1 MKNNK
6 QAKWR
11 LHILMKEQIL
21 QYKKSG
27 QILAQSLEYA
37 LSITKPGVK
46 LVDIADKVENLI
58 RKNSAQPAFP
68 VNISINE
75 IAAHYSPIILDDLTI
90 PENSIVKIDAGVQI
104 NGYITD
110 AARTIVF
117 DDKWEQMKQLARK
130 ALDKALSIIRPGTIV
145 YEVGEIVEKTINKEG
160 FKPIVNLSG
169 HSLAQYSL
177 HDGLSIPNYKVPKR
191 MRDKSQTFK
200 AGRAYAIEPFVTTGK
215 GRVKDNRNMT
225 IYRQFRE
232 TNIEKLPR
240 KIREGYKYINNN
252 FHRMPFSPRWLFNE
266 NFEVE
271 EVENIMNELLSRNI
285 VYGYPVLV
293 ESTGAPVTQAEETI
307 FVGKNKTDILTETK
321 NK

>member
-1 MKNNK
+1 MKNSK
-6 QAKWR
+6 SAKWR
-11 LHILMKEQIL
+11 PSILMKEQISH
-21 QYKKSG
+21 YKKSG

-58 RKNSAQPAFP
+58 RKHSAQPAFP

-75 IAAHYSPIILDDLTI
+75 IAAHYSPVILDDLTI
-90 PENSIVKIDAGVQI
+90 PEKSIVKIDAGAQV

-110 AARTIVF
+110 AAITIVF
-117 DDKWEQMKQLARK
+117 DEKWEQMKQLARK
-130 ALDKALSIIRPGTIV
+130 ALDKALAIIRPGTTV

-191 MRDKSQTFK
+191 MRDKSQTFT
-200 AGRAYAIEPFVTTGK
+200 AGRAYAVEPFVTTGK
-215 GRVKDNRNMT
+215 GRVKNDRDMT
-225 IYRQFRE
+225 IYRQIKKA
-232 TNIEKLPR
+232 NIEKLPR
-240 KIREGYKYINNN
+240 KIREGYQYINNN

-271 EVENIMNELLSRNI
+271 EVEDIMNELLNRDI
-285 VYGYPVLV
+285 VHGYPVLV
-293 ESTGAPVTQAEETI
+293 ESTGSPVTQAEETI
-307 FVGKNKTDILTETK
+307 FVGKNKTYILTERR
-321 NK
+321 N

>member
-1 MKNNK
+1 
-6 QAKWR
+6 
-11 LHILMKEQIL
+11 MKEQIL

-46 LVDIADKVENLI
+46 LIDIADKVENLI

-75 IAAHYSPIILDDLTI
+75 IAAHYSPVIFDDLVI
-90 PENSIVKIDAGVQI
+90 PENSIVKIDAGVQV

-117 DDKWEQMKQLARK
+117 DEKWEQMRQLARK
-130 ALDKALSIIRPGTIV
+130 ALDKALAIIKPGTTV
-145 YEVGEIVEKTINKEG
+145 YEVGEIVEKTIIKEG

-169 HSLAQYSL
+169 HSLAKYSL
-177 HDGLSIPNYKVPKR
+177 HAGLSIPNYKIPKR
-191 MRDKSQTFK
+191 LRDKTQTFK
-200 AGRAYAIEPFVTTGK
+200 AGKAYAVEPFVTTGR
-215 GRVKDNRNMT
+215 GRVKDHSDMT
-225 IYRQFRE
+225 IFRQFRE
-232 TNIEKLPR
+232 ANIETFSK
-240 KIREGYKYINNN
+240 KTREGYQYISNN
-252 FHRMPFSPRWLFNE
+252 FHKLPFSPRWLFNE
-266 NFEVE
+266 GFSVE
-271 EVENIMNELLSRNI
+271 EVEDTIEELINRNI
-285 VYGYPVLV
+285 VHGYPILI

-307 FVGKNKTDILTETK
+307 FVDNNKIHILTKTK

>member
-1 MKNNK
+1 
-6 QAKWR
+6 
-11 LHILMKEQIL
+11 MKEQIL

-46 LVDIADKVENLI
+46 LVNIANKVENLI

-75 IAAHYSPIILDDLTI
+75 IAAHYSPVIFDDLTI
-90 PENSIVKIDAGVQI
+90 PEKSIVKIDAGVQV

-117 DDKWEQMKQLARK
+117 DEKWEQMKLLARK
-130 ALDKALSIIRPGTIV
+130 ALDKALAIIKPGTTV

-177 HDGLSIPNYKVPKR
+177 HDGLSIPNYKIPKR
-191 MRDKSQTFK
+191 MRDKSQIFK
-200 AGRAYAIEPFVTTGK
+200 AGKVYAVEPFVTTGK
-215 GRVKDNRNMT
+215 GRVKDNRDMT
-225 IYRQFRE
+225 IYRQLRE
-232 TNIEKLPR
+232 VNVETLPI
-240 KIREGYKYINNN
+240 KIREGYQYINNN
-252 FHRMPFSPRWLFNE
+252 FHKMPFSPRWLFNE
-266 NFEVE
+266 NFAVEEVE
-271 EVENIMNELLSRNI
+271 EVMNDLLSRNI
-285 VYGYPVLV
+285 VYGYPVLI

-307 FVGKNKTDILTETK
+307 LVDNNKTHILTKTK
-321 NK
+321 DK

>member
-1 MKNNK
+1 
-6 QAKWR
+6 
-11 LHILMKEQIL
+11 MKEQIL
-21 QYKKSG
+21 QYEKSG

-75 IAAHYSPIILDDLTI
+75 IAAHYSPVIFDDLTI
-90 PENSIVKIDAGVQI
+90 PEKSIVKIDAGVHV

-117 DDKWEQMKQLARK
+117 DDRWEQMKQLARK
-130 ALDKALSIIRPGTIV
+130 ALDKTLAIIKPGTTV

-177 HDGLSIPNYKVPKR
+177 HDGMSIPNYNVPKR
-191 MRDKSQTFK
+191 MRDKSQIFK
-200 AGRAYAIEPFVTTGK
+200 AGRAYAVEPFVTTGK
-215 GRVKDNRNMT
+215 GRVKDHRDMT
-225 IYRQFRE
+225 IFRQFRE
-232 TNIEKLPR
+232 ANFEILP
-240 KIREGYKYINNN
+240 KEIREGYQYINNN
-252 FHRMPFSPRWLFNE
+252 FHKMPFSPRWLFNE
-266 NFEVE
+266 GLEVE
-271 EVENIMNELLSRNI
+271 EVEGTMNELINRNI
-285 VYGYPVLV
+285 VHGYPVLI

-307 FVGKNKTDILTETK
+307 FVGINKTHILTKTK

>member
-1 MKNNK
+1 M
-6 QAKWR
+6 
-11 LHILMKEQIL
+11 IKEQFL
-21 QYKKSG
+21 QYEKSG

-37 LSITKPGVK
+37 LSITKPGAK
-46 LVDIADKVENLI
+46 LLDIADKVENLI

-75 IAAHYSPIILDDLTI
+75 IAAHYSPVIFDDLTI
-90 PENSIVKIDAGVQI
+90 PEKSIVKIDAGVQV

-130 ALDKALSIIRPGTIV
+130 ALDKALAIIKPGTTV

-169 HSLAQYSL
+169 HSLAQYTL
-177 HDGLSIPNYKVPKR
+177 HDGMSIPNYNIPKR
-191 MRDKSQTFK
+191 MRDKSQVFK
-200 AGRAYAIEPFVTTGK
+200 AGKSYAIEPFVTTGK
-215 GRVKDNRNMT
+215 GRVKDHRDMT
-225 IYRQFRE
+225 IFRQFRE
-232 TNIEKLPR
+232 ANLDILP
-240 KIREGYKYINNN
+240 KEIREGYQYINNN
-252 FHRMPFSPRWLFNE
+252 LHKMPFSPRWLFNE
-266 NFEVE
+266 GFSVE
-271 EVENIMNELLSRNI
+271 EVEGTMNELINRNI

-307 FVGKNKTDILTETK
+307 FVDHDKTYILTKTK

>member
-1 MKNNK
+1 
-6 QAKWR
+6 
-11 LHILMKEQIL
+11 MKEQFL
-21 QYKKSG
+21 HYEKSG

-75 IAAHYSPIILDDLTI
+75 IAAHYSPVIFDDLTI
-90 PENSIVKIDAGVQI
+90 PENSIVKIDAGVQV

-117 DDKWEQMKQLARK
+117 NEKWEQMKLLARK
-130 ALDKALSIIRPGTIV
+130 ALDKALAIIKPGTTV

-177 HDGLSIPNYKVPKR
+177 HDGQSIPNYKIPKR
-191 MRDKSQTFK
+191 LRDKSQTFK
-200 AGRAYAIEPFVTTGK
+200 AGRAYAVEPFITTGK
-215 GRVKDNRNMT
+215 GRVKDHQDTT
-225 IYRQFRE
+225 IFRQFRE
-232 TNIEKLPR
+232 ANLETLPKKTR
-240 KIREGYKYINNN
+240 DVYQHIDNN
-252 FHRMPFSPRWLFNE
+252 FHKMPFSPRWLFNE
-266 NFEVE
+266 SFAVE
-271 EVENIMNELLSRNI
+271 EVEDTMNELINRNI
-285 VYGYPVLV
+285 VHGYPVLV

-307 FVGKNKTDILTETK
+307 LVDNNKTYILTKTK

>member
-1 MKNNK
+1 
-6 QAKWR
+6 
-11 LHILMKEQIL
+11 MKEQIL

-37 LSITKPGVK
+37 LSITKPGAK
-46 LVDIADKVENLI
+46 LVDIADKVESLI

-75 IAAHYSPIILDDLTI
+75 IAAHYSPVIFDDLTI
-90 PENSIVKIDAGVQI
+90 PEKSIVKIDAGVHV

-117 DDKWEQMKQLARK
+117 DEKWEQMKQLARK
-130 ALDKALSIIRPGTIV
+130 ALDKALAIISPGTTV
-145 YEVGEIVEKTINKEG
+145 YEVGETVEKAISKEG
-160 FKPIVNLSG
+160 FKPIFNLSG

-177 HDGLSIPNYKVPKR
+177 HDGLSIPNYNVPKR
-191 MRDKSQTFK
+191 MRNKSQIFFK
-200 AGRAYAIEPFVTTGK
+200 AGRAYAVEPFVTTGK
-215 GRVKDNRNMT
+215 GRVKDDRDMT

-232 TNIEKLPR
+232 INIEKLPR
-240 KIREGYKYINNN
+240 KVREGYKYINDN
-252 FHRMPFSPRWLFNE
+252 FHKMPFSPRWLFNE

-271 EVENIMNELLSRNI
+271 EVEDIMNDLLNRNI
-285 VYGYPVLV
+285 VYGYSVLV

-307 FVGKNKTDILTETK
+307 FVGKNKTYILTETK